1 MFSRSSGSAR
11 LPNEFVLARAIVSEE
26 SSYTPL
32 AMRFLCI
39 FIELF
44 SVRGRE
50 QGDQSS
56 QRPGVYPMVYKR
68 TNTRS

>member
-1 MFSRSSGSAR
+1 MFNRSSGSTR
-11 LPNEFVLARAIVSEE
+11 LPKEFVLTHALVSEE
-26 SSYTPL
+26 TSYTRL
-32 AMRFLCI
+32 SMLFLCI

-56 QRPGVYPMVYKR
+56 QRPGVYPMVNKR